1 LRRALAHHLVPD
13 VEGPAN
19 YSVILS
25 SGGRNKKIEQVSLLY
40 RSSQLVVR
48 SRTPSRVL
56 HGLFSY
62 LSGHLEIP
70 EGLLTHAVVAVSDG
84 QAVLMPPVVRG
95 SLKLL
100 QPHLRRVRWQLA
112 DAPFCIVDAE
122 SGEIVVP
129 EPALTIDAAVVE
141 EIESREAS
149 SKEVPRVVPGRYP
162 IRGWACSGE
171 PGDGPLSRAMAVAL
185 TLPSVDDS
193 YLGIEGTVEALATL
207 FSSAKAVPVSVGKP
221 KEMVNDLRAALRL

>member
-1 LRRALAHHLVPD
+1 M
-13 VEGPAN
+13 
-19 YSVILS
+19 ILS

-40 RSSQLVVR
+40 RSSQLVIR

-56 HGLFSY
+56 HGLISY
-62 LSGHLEIP
+62 LSGHLDGS
-70 EGLLTHAVVAVSDG
+70 EGLRTQAVVAVSDG

-95 SLKLL
+95 SLKTL

-112 DAPFCIVDAE
+112 DVPYCIIDAE
-122 SGEIVVP
+122 AGEIVVP
-129 EPALTIDAAVVE
+129 EPALTVDAAVLE

-149 SKEVPRVVPGRYP
+149 SKDVPRVLPGRYP
-162 IRGWACSGE
+162 ITGWACAAEAGE
-171 PGDGPLSRAMAVAL
+171 PAVSRAMAVAL

-193 YLGIEGTVEALATL
+193 FLGIEGTVEALATL
-207 FSSAKAVPVSVGKP
+207 FSRAKAIPVSVGKP